1 MTRTGAARRARRGDG
16 DHGKS
21 VLSIKSFRKLWI
33 ALSLSSLGDWL
44 SILALTALAS
54 TLTGTRGYQVQAYAV
69 GGVLIVKMLPAVLLG
84 PIGGA
89 FADRFDRRMTMVI
102 VDVLRFGLFL
112 SIPIVGR
119 LDYLYVA
126 TFLVECVTLF
136 WLPAKDATVPNLVP
150 KDRLEQA
157 NQLSLFTTYGTAPIA
172 AGLFSVLALISG
184 AVFAK
189 TDQANL
195 ALYFNAATFLFSAV
209 TIFSLRDIPTRNGGR
224 VSVPSVLKQIGH
236 GWRFVGRTPLLRG
249 LTIGM
254 VGAFAA
260 GGAVIGSAKVYV
272 KALGGGDAAY
282 GAVFGAVFLG
292 MALGMFLGP
301 RMLNELSRR
310 RLLGLAIVWSGLA
323 LVLIALIQN
332 LVIVVFLTTFLGA
345 GAGVAWVTGY
355 TLIGLEVDDEMR
367 GRTFAFLQSLVRVV
381 LLLVLAVVPLAS
393 GAIGAHQFNVGT
405 SGHYRFDGTNA
416 VLVVAALL
424 AILVGFIAYRLMDDR
439 RGVPLTR
446 DLLAALRRERYVPPG
461 APQPSQGRGLLL
473 AFEGGEGAGKTTQSR
488 LTAIWLRELG
498 YDVVTTREPG
508 ATKIGM
514 RLRAMLLDKEHTGLS
529 SRAETLLYAADRAD
543 HVDAVIEPALR
554 RGSIVVTDRYID
566 STLAYQ
572 GYGRG
577 LDLEG
582 IAKVNQWATGGLL
595 PDLTVILDVPTEVG
609 KNRLS
614 APADRL
620 ESEPA
625 EFHER
630 VRKGFRAL
638 AAADPDRYL
647 VIDGSRSQ
655 AEITREI
662 QDRIREIL
670 PDPVPAGTED
680 ITSTFPA
687 ITDA

>member
-1 MTRTGAARRARRGDG
+1 
-16 DHGKS
+16 
-21 VLSIKSFRKLWI
+21 VLTIKSFRRLWI

-54 TLTGTRGYQVQAYAV
+54 SLTVGNGFQDQSYAV
-69 GGVLIVKMLPAVLLG
+69 GGVLIVKMLPAVVMG

-89 FADRFDRRMTMVI
+89 FADRFDRRLTMV
-102 VDVLRFGLFL
+102 VGDVFRFGLFL
-112 SIPIVGR
+112 SIPLVGS
-119 LDYLYVA
+119 LPWLYAA

-136 WLPAKDATVPNLVP
+136 WIPAKEATVPNLVP
-150 KDRLEQA
+150 GDRLEQA
-157 NQLSLFTTYGTAPIA
+157 NQLSLFSTYGTAPVA
-172 AGLFSVLALISG
+172 AALFSILALISG
-184 AVFAK
+184 ATMAK
-189 TDQANL
+189 HDQANL
-195 ALYFNAATFLFSAV
+195 ALYFNAATFLVSAV
-209 TIFSLRDIPTRNGGR
+209 TIFSLRDIPARHRGE
-224 VSVPSVLKQIGH
+224 VSVPSVLKQILQ

-260 GGAVIGSAKVYV
+260 GAAVIGSAKLYV
-272 KALGGGDAAY
+272 KELGGGDAAY
-282 GAVFGAVFLG
+282 GVVFGAVFLG
-292 MALGMFLGP
+292 LAFGMFLGP
-301 RMLNELSRR
+301 RMLHELSRR
-310 RLLGLAIVWSGLA
+310 RLFGLAIVWAGFALGLVA
-323 LVLIALIQN
+323 VIQN
-332 LVIVVFLTTFLGA
+332 LVIVAFLTAFLGA

-355 TLIGLEVDDEMR
+355 TLIGLEVDDDLR
-367 GRTFAFLQSLVRVV
+367 GRTWAFLQSLVRVV
-381 LLLVLAVVPLAS
+381 LLLVLAAVPLAA
-393 GAIGAHQFNVGT
+393 GAIGAHRISVGDH
-405 SGHYRFDGTNA
+405 GHYLFDGTNV
-416 VLVVAALL
+416 VLLVAALL
-424 AILVGFIAYRLMDDR
+424 AILVGVIAFRLMDDR
-439 RGVPLTR
+439 RGVPLAR
-446 DLLAALRRERYVPPG
+446 DLVAALRRESYEPPG
-461 APQPSQGRGLLL
+461 VVVQRPGRGLLL
-473 AFEGGEGAGKTTQSR
+473 AFEGGDGAGKTTQSR

-514 RLRAMLLDKEHTGLS
+514 RLRAILLDKQNTGLG
-529 SRAETLLYAADRAD
+529 SRAEALLYAADRAD
-543 HVDAVIEPALR
+543 HVASVIEPSLR

-572 GYGRG
+572 GFGRG

-582 IAKVNQWATGGLL
+582 IREVNTWATGGLL
-595 PDLTVILDVPTEVG
+595 PDLTVVLDVPSAVG
-609 KNRLS
+609 LNRLS

-630 VRKGFRAL
+630 VRKGFRSL
-638 AAADPDRYL
+638 AAEAPERYL
-647 VIDGSRSQ
+647 VIDASRPQ